1 MRTAATGIALLALAL
16 LPVLPAT
23 PAANATTLACGRHV
37 RWAEHHDPADARLA
51 ITSEDGNV
59 TLILTDREVA
69 VQLSDRMLQRVNREL
84 RDKEREQDNVLGST
98 IVAVVAGT
106 VREMI
111 EKSFECRVRDLRD
124 VTYEDGQLQFIG
136 RDGGPVFERV
146 DVCDSDLATA
156 FSERDARRFVSEF
169 RAVKAGR

>member
-1 MRTAATGIALLALAL
+1 MRTAATGFALLALVL
-16 LPVLPAT
+16 LPVLPVT

-37 RWAEHHDPADARLA
+37 RWAEHHDPTVARLA

-59 TLILTDREVA
+59 TLLLTDREVA
-69 VQLSDRMLQRVNREL
+69 VQLSDRMLHRVNREL
-84 RDKEREQDNVLGST
+84 RDKEREQDNVLGSV
-98 IVAVVAGT
+98 IVSAVAGT

-124 VTYEDGQLQFIG
+124 VTYEDGRLQFIG
-136 RDGGPVFERV
+136 RDGEPVFERV
-146 DVCDSDLATA
+146 DICDSDLASA